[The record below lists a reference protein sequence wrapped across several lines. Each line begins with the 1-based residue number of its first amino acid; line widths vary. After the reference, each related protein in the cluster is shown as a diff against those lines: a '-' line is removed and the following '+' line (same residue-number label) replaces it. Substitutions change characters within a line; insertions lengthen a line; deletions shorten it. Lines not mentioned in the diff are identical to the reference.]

1 MFTIK
6 CRCKSCEY
14 ESTGMMTVEIDDPD
28 AVTLRD
34 ELLERYPVE
43 SVNKFA
49 EPEAPGVYFTQSGMA
64 LYSYGKGDNKWSRCD
79 GESWSRSSIMFVVTW
94 HVVLSKLAPSEFP
107 LRKAVPEP

>member
-1 MFTIK
+1 MFTIN
-6 CRCKSCEY
+6 CRCNSCEY
-14 ESTGMMTVEIDDPD
+14 EATGMMTIEIDDPD

-34 ELLERYPVE
+34 ELMERYPVE

-64 LYSYGKGDNKWSRCD
+64 LYNNDYDGFHWARCD
-79 GESWSRSSIMFVVTW
+79 GRKWDQATGMVLASWP
-94 HVVLSKLAPSEFP
+94 VVLGKLAPSEFP

>member
-1 MFTIK
+1 MFTIN
-6 CRCKSCEY
+6 CRCNSFGY
-14 ESTGMMTVEIDDPD
+14 DSTGMTTVEIDDPD

-64 LYSYGKGDNKWSRCD
+64 LYSYGKGNNKWFRCN
-79 GESWSRSSIMFVVTW
+79 GEPWVRSSIMFVATW
-94 HVVLSKLAPSEFP
+94 PVMFSKLAPSEFP
-107 LRKAVPEP
+107 LRKAVPE